1 MTKAKGLQL
10 AVLGRRQLRAAL
22 ANAPEAGPGTYGK
35 TGVVAKADGRWWRPN
50 AVCVLAFGLMTSACV
65 PTTDVPKLQPP
76 ADVTAQTA
84 LEEFM
89 FTVSAAKL
97 VGDRCGGYGIRK
109 AFNGTNPLV
118 LQYIAEMREQGYSQ
132 AELEQAADRLTAID
146 TTNRAIERLTAAGVR
161 DGDLPSLCSYG
172 QREIAKGS
180 AVGKL
185 LRSTT

>member
-1 MTKAKGLQL
+1 MI
-10 AVLGRRQLRAAL
+10 
-22 ANAPEAGPGTYGK
+22 
-35 TGVVAKADGRWWRPN
+35 
-50 AVCVLAFGLMTSACV
+50 SACV

-118 LQYIAEMREQGYSQ
+118 LQYIAEMRAQGYSQ
-132 AELEQAADRLTAID
+132 AELEQAADRLTALD